1 MLYNRVTMLLSLALM
16 MLIGFMLAGIFQLIK
31 LPRLIGYLLTGILLG
46 PFMLNVIS
54 DDIFLISTDLRYM
67 ALVIILL
74 RAGLSLD
81 IKSLKQRQKEVLLL
95 SILPATFEI
104 LAAVI
109 LGPIL
114 FDLTFL
120 ESLLI
125 GSVLAAVSPAVI
137 VPEMLEMMKKD
148 EGTKR
153 SIPQLIMAS
162 ASLDDIYVIVLFSMF
177 LTLSLGH
184 TTSLLPIVEL
194 PLSLLLGI
202 GVGILIGVVL
212 PVMFKKI
219 HMRDTFKVLWILAIG
234 LLLIYIER
242 ETSLPFSG
250 LIAVLAVGMTLLA
263 QSPVLSKRLSLK
275 YEKMWLFA
283 ELILFVLIGAA
294 LEFTYVETYLV
305 NGLFM
310 ILGLIFFRSI
320 GVLLSLSVSKITLKE
335 KLFMLVAF
343 IPKATVQASIAA
355 IPLSLGI
362 PNGSLIL
369 TVAVIA
375 ILVTAPLGSIL
386 IRYTKHHLIK

>member
-16 MLIGFMLAGIFQLIK
+16 MLIGFMLAGICQQLK

-54 DDIFLISTDLRYM
+54 DDIFLISTDLRYI

-81 IKSLKQRQKEVLLL
+81 VKSLKQRQKEVFLL
-95 SILPATFEI
+95 SLLPATFEI

-137 VPEMLEMMKKD
+137 VPEMLEMMKKE
-148 EGTKR
+148 EGTTR

-219 HMRDTFKVLWILAIG
+219 HIRDTFKVLWILAIG

-242 ETSLPFSG
+242 DTTLPFSG

-263 QSPVLSKRLSLK
+263 QNPILSKRLSLK
-275 YEKMWLFA
+275 YEKIWLFA

-294 LEFTYVETYLV
+294 LEFTYVETYLM

-310 ILGLIFFRSI
+310 ILGLVIFRSI
-320 GVLLSLSVSKITLKE
+320 GVFVSLSVSKTTLKE
-335 KLFMLVAF
+335 KLFIMVAF

-362 PNGSLIL
+362 TSGSLIL
-369 TVAVIA
+369 TVAVIV
-375 ILVTAPLGSIL
+375 ILVTAPLGSSL

>member
-1 MLYNRVTMLLSLALM
+1 
-16 MLIGFMLAGIFQLIK
+16 
-31 LPRLIGYLLTGILLG
+31 
-46 PFMLNVIS
+46 
-54 DDIFLISTDLRYM
+54 
-67 ALVIILL
+67 
-74 RAGLSLD
+74 
-81 IKSLKQRQKEVLLL
+81 
-95 SILPATFEI
+95 
-104 LAAVI
+104 
-109 LGPIL
+109 
-114 FDLTFL
+114 
-120 ESLLI
+120 
-125 GSVLAAVSPAVI
+125 
-137 VPEMLEMMKKD
+137 
-148 EGTKR
+148 
-153 SIPQLIMAS
+153 
-162 ASLDDIYVIVLFSMF
+162 
-177 LTLSLGH
+177 
-184 TTSLLPIVEL
+184 
-194 PLSLLLGI
+194 
-202 GVGILIGVVL
+202 
-212 PVMFKKI
+212 VMFKKI
-219 HMRDTFKVLWILAIG
+219 HIRDTFKVLWILAIG

-263 QSPVLSKRLSLK
+263 QNPILSKRLSLK

-310 ILGLIFFRSI
+310 IAGLILFRSM

-335 KLFMLVAF
+335 KIFIMVAF

>member
-16 MLIGFMLAGIFQLIK
+16 LLIGFMLAGIFQLIK

-95 SILPATFEI
+95 SLIPASFEI

-137 VPEMLEMMKKD
+137 VPEMLEMMKKE
-148 EGTKR
+148 EGTTR

-184 TTSLLPIVEL
+184 TTSVLPIVEL
-194 PLSLLLGI
+194 PLSLLIGI

-234 LLLIYIER
+234 LLLIYIDR

-263 QSPVLSKRLSLK
+263 QNPVLSKRLSLK

-294 LEFTYVETYLV
+294 LEFTYVETYLM

-310 ILGLIFFRSI
+310 IVGLIFFRSI

-335 KLFMLVAF
+335 KLFIMMAF

>member
-1 MLYNRVTMLLSLALM
+1 MLYNRLTMLLSLALM
-16 MLIGFMLAGIFQLIK
+16 IFIGFMLAGIFQLIK

-54 DDIFLISTDLRYM
+54 NDIFLISTDLRYI

-81 IKSLKQRQKEVLLL
+81 VKSLKQRQKEVLLL
-95 SILPATFEI
+95 SLIPASFEI

-137 VPEMLEMMKKD
+137 VPEMLEMMKKE
-148 EGTKR
+148 EGTTR

-219 HMRDTFKVLWILAIG
+219 HIRDTFKVLWILAIG

-242 ETSLPFSG
+242 DTTLPFSG

-263 QSPVLSKRLSLK
+263 QNPILSKRLSLK
-275 YEKMWLFA
+275 YEKIWLFA

-294 LEFTYVETYLV
+294 LEFTYVETYLM

-310 ILGLIFFRSI
+310 ILGLVIFRSI
-320 GVLLSLSVSKITLKE
+320 GVFVSLSVSKTTLKE
-335 KLFMLVAF
+335 KLFIMVAF

-386 IRYTKHHLIK
+386 IRYTKQHLIK

>member
-81 IKSLKQRQKEVLLL
+81 VKSLKQRQKEVLLL
-95 SILPATFEI
+95 SLIPATFEI

-137 VPEMLEMMKKD
+137 VPEMLEMMKKE
-148 EGTKR
+148 EGTTR

>member
-16 MLIGFMLAGIFQLIK
+16 MLIGFMLAGICQQLK

-54 DDIFLISTDLRYM
+54 DDIFLISTDLRYI

-81 IKSLKQRQKEVLLL
+81 VKSLKQRQKEVLLL
-95 SILPATFEI
+95 SLIPASFEI

-137 VPEMLEMMKKD
+137 VPEMLEMMKKE
-148 EGTKR
+148 EGTTR

-219 HMRDTFKVLWILAIG
+219 HIRDTFKVLWILAIG

-242 ETSLPFSG
+242 DTTLPFSG

-263 QSPVLSKRLSLK
+263 QNPILSKRLSLK
-275 YEKMWLFA
+275 YEKIWLFA

-294 LEFTYVETYLV
+294 LEFTYVETYLM

-310 ILGLIFFRSI
+310 ILGLVIFRSI
-320 GVLLSLSVSKITLKE
+320 GVFVSLSVSKTTLKE
-335 KLFMLVAF
+335 KLFIMVAF

-362 PNGSLIL
+362 TSGSLIL
-369 TVAVIA
+369 TVAVIV
-375 ILVTAPLGSIL
+375 ILVTAPLGSSL